1 MGVQWLTW
9 RVWMGAAAFLSCGN
23 RKMEKHWI
31 YANSPGHDF
40 VRGCNERTFR
50 MSFSH
55 FNDLSTI
62 SHVNQF
68 QDFRHVHFST
78 ICQQFRMPT
87 HFNIFSNLPNLEV
100 ANDLQQFFG
109 RICGWKIGEG
119 RRMGERVFFLG
130 GNFNIS
136 KICQELTFSPC
147 PCFNHLSTMS
157 HANQFQHF
165 QPFDMK
171 RHEQFWVTI
180 VSFTFF
186 SEHVG
191 EFFCGCKFGAATNPH
206 LVPVWQ
212 REHGRDLFLKDT
224 NHSLKKH
231 SPKIKKR
238 FLQTT
243 RTFHARF
250 VVWFTFL

>member
-9 RVWMGAAAFLSCGN
+9 RVWMDAAAFLSCGN

-40 VRGCNERTFR
+40 VRGCNGRTFR
-50 MSFSH
+50 VSFSH

-78 ICQQFRMPT
+78 ICHQFRMPT
-87 HFNIFSNLPNLEV
+87 HFTIFNTLPNLEV
-100 ANDLQQFFG
+100 ASDLQQFFG

-119 RRMGERVFFLG
+119 RRMGERVFFWG
-130 GNFNIS
+130 VISTFQRFVKNWHFHHVHASTICQQCRMPTNFNI
-136 KICQELTFSPC
+136 
-147 PCFNHLSTMS
+147 FNHLTW
-157 HANQFQHF
+157 N
-165 QPFDMK
+165 DMNNF
-171 RHEQFWVTI
+171 ESQ
-180 VSFTFF
+180 SFHSLF
-186 SEHVG
+186 SEHLG
-191 EFFCGCKFGAATNPH
+191 EIFGGCKFGAATNPH
-206 LVPVWQ
+206 LVPVWT

-243 RTFHARF
+243 RMFHARF

>member
-9 RVWMGAAAFLSCGN
+9 RIWMGAAAFLSCG
-23 RKMEKHWI
+23 KMEKHWI

-50 MSFSH
+50 VSFSH
-55 FNDLSTI
+55 FHDLSTI

-78 ICQQFRMPT
+78 ICHQFRMPT
-87 HFNIFSNLPNLEV
+87 HFITFSTICRIWRSPAICNNFSDAFV
-100 ANDLQQFFG
+100 GG
-109 RICGWKIGEG
+109 RLARADEWEN
-119 RRMGERVFFLG
+119 VFFL

-136 KICQELTFSPC
+136 IICQELTFSPC
-147 PCFNHLSTMS
+147 PCFNHVSTMS

-186 SEHVG
+186 
-191 EFFCGCKFGAATNPH
+191 FWTCG
-206 LVPVWQ
+206 
-212 REHGRDLFLKDT
+212 RIFLWMQIWCCHQPT
-224 NHSLKKH
+224 PSARL
-231 SPKIKKR
+231 
-238 FLQTT
+238 TT
-243 RTFHARF
+243 RTWQGPVFKGHEPF
-250 VVWFTFL
+250 SKKT